1 MYLTIRPASLPLSV
15 RPHPSVFLGRSAGIV
30 EDRGGGDLERKKER
44 KWTSVSGTASFFA
57 LILSPQAA
65 RCSQARCY
73 MATIRRAESQH
84 LVLPNLWQLTVH
96 THTHT
101 HAYTQPGGTSS
112 ITLAG
117 HSRVNK
123 VCSPLPDLPAAQ
135 PFHPRADTMYSLQA
149 QKQCCLNPFKG
160 LDPCTESRQNV

>member
-1 MYLTIRPASLPLSV
+1 MSFRVIKFVNRWSQYLAFSKSLQISTSSV
-15 RPHPSVFLGRSAGIV
+15 FNNTTGFSPSVCPPSSLSLSWEECRIV

-44 KWTSVSGTASFFA
+44 KWTSVSETASFFA

-101 HAYTQPGGTSS
+101 HT
-112 ITLAG
+112 
-117 HSRVNK
+117 HSQVA
-123 VCSPLPDLPAAQ
+123 PLQ
-135 PFHPRADTMYSLQA
+135 SH
-149 QKQCCLNPFKG
+149 
-160 LDPCTESRQNV
+160 

>member
-1 MYLTIRPASLPLSV
+1 M
-15 RPHPSVFLGRSAGIV
+15 GIWK
-30 EDRGGGDLERKKER
+30 ERKKER
-44 KWTSVSGTASFFA
+44 KWTSVSATASFFA

-96 THTHT
+96 TH
-101 HAYTQPGGTSS
+101 AYTQPGGTSS

-123 VCSPLPDLPAAQ
+123 DCSPLPDLPAAQ

-149 QKQCCLNPFKG
+149 QKQRCLNPFKG
-160 LDPCTESRQNV
+160 LDPCTEGWAECLRGLCDFFRSIYAKCTVSQWALYRNNKT